1 MPNRVDIMPPPKLHG
16 TEAEQIDQLWRYIY
30 KLTEQI
36 KIALRHE
43 DDDGR

>member
-1 MPNRVDIMPPPKLHG
+1 MPNRVDITPPPVLHG
-16 TEAEQIDQLWRYIY
+16 TAEEKIEQLWRYIY

-36 KIALRHE
+36 GILLQR